1 MARYNSVSLYLTV
14 SGATAFSYAINGSII
29 TMTGVPGYSVTLVSP
44 AYAQGWSQTLYNNTG
59 GNCTVATVSGTF
71 TGQGAPGVGLTMTIP
86 NNSSMT
92 FVSDGVNYVVTNNEG
107 GGLTRTSFTVSGQ
120 ATFNGG
126 IIGNGGNI
134 TFNPSGSNIS
144 LTTTTSGSVT
154 ITPASVGTMDNM
166 NIGATTRGSGAFTTL
181 AANSTSTFTGAINA
195 NTGANNQSHV
205 TTGAATITIT
215 SGGTGDMDNV
225 RIGSTTRAGAQFTT
239 LAANAQTNFTGNIS
253 SSTTGTGTVVITG
266 GLGVSENLRAGGSIF
281 STGNVTGVQ
290 GIFSGNVTDNGNRV
304 LTSVSVSAG
313 TGMSGGGTIT
323 GPSGSVTLTNAG
335 VLSLTGTTNRITV
348 SASTGNITLNLPQDI
363 QSGAS
368 PTFTAT
374 NFSGT
379 AASLNI
385 GGQAAYATYL
395 NVEAYNQRF
404 HWSGQPG
411 QPSYLWGSNNGSDAY
426 VYNPSNFNVTCAANA
441 GVAPAGTLTGGTLA
455 ANVTA
460 SSLTSVG
467 TLTGLTVSGQ
477 TATCCICSI
486 CACIQCL
493 CVKDLAIIPP
503 PPGQQ
508 LYEGATSNQNGGTQ
522 AFTWTAPAGVTNVS
536 VAVIGAG
543 GGGYYGWAVCGGAG
557 GGLTYANAQTTTG
570 GSSYT
575 IQVGNGGCWSQSAGG
590 YSCYPGIVGG
600 GGSCGCC
607 SGCGCTG
614 GPGGPGTITFPNT
627 AGGGGGGGGY
637 GPNQCWYSNSGHT
650 GCSGGGGSAG
660 SHHSSTYGT
669 GGGGGTGINGQGNNG
684 ACGSPYN
691 GHSTGTGGQF
701 GSNGTCGISG
711 EPWANGQG
719 HGYNCGGNY
728 GGGGGGSGSSH
739 GGGWGGKGA
748 VRIIWPGATRTYPN
762 NAG

>member
-1 MARYNSVSLYLTV
+1 
-14 SGATAFSYAINGSII
+14 
-29 TMTGVPGYSVTLVSP
+29 MTGTPGYSVTLVTP

-59 GNCTVATVSGTF
+59 GNCTVATPSGTF
-71 TGQGAPGVGLTMTIP
+71 IGDGAPGSGLTMTIP
-86 NNSSMT
+86 TNSSMT
-92 FVSDGVNYVVTNNEG
+92 FVSDGTNYVLTNNEG
-107 GGLTRTSFTVSGQ
+107 GTLTRTGLTISGL

-126 IIGNGGNI
+126 MTANGGNI
-134 TFNPSGSNIS
+134 TFNPNGSNIS

-166 NIGATTRGSGAFTTL
+166 NIGATTRGTGAFTSL
-181 AANSTSTFTGAINA
+181 AANSTATFTGAITA
-195 NTGANNQSHV
+195 NTGSNNQAYQ
-205 TTGAATITIT
+205 TTGSNTITMA
-215 SGGTGDMDNV
+215 SGGTGDIDNM
-225 RIGSTTRAGAQFTT
+225 RIGNTTAVSGKFST
-239 LAANAQTNFTGNIS
+239 LASSGQTNFTGNIS
-253 SSTTGTGTVVITG
+253 STTSGTGTLVVTG
-266 GLGVSENLRAGGSIF
+266 GIGASENIRAGGNIAA
-281 STGNVTGVQ
+281 TGNVSGVLGSFTGA
-290 GIFSGNVTDNGNRV
+290 VTDTSNRV

-363 QSGAS
+363 QSGAA

-379 AASLNI
+379 AASMNI
-385 GGQAAYATYL
+385 GGTAAYATYL
-395 NVEAYNQRF
+395 NTEAYNAKF

-411 QPSYLWGSNNGSDAY
+411 QPSYLWGSNTGADVY
-426 VYNPSNFNVTCAANA
+426 VYNPSNFNVNCAVCANTT
-441 GVAPAGTLTGGTLA
+441 VACCIQGGTLA
-455 ANVTA
+455 GNVTG

-467 TLTGLTVSGQ
+467 TLGGLTVSGQ
-477 TATCCICSI
+477 TASCCMCSV
-486 CACIQCL
+486 CVCFQCV
-493 CVKDLAIIPP
+493 CVGTAFARVPA
-503 PPGQQ
+503 PPGSA
-508 LYEGATSNQNGGTQ
+508 LYEGTTANQNGGTQ
-522 AFTWTAPAGVTNVS
+522 AYTWTAPGAVTDIS

-543 GGGYYGWAVCGGAG
+543 GGGYYGWAVCGGGG
-557 GGLTYANAQTTTG
+557 GGLTYVNAQTITG
-570 GSSYT
+570 GSSFT
-575 IQVGNGGCWSQSAGG
+575 IQTGNGGCWSQSAGG
-590 YSCYPGIVGG
+590 YSCFPGIIGG
-600 GGSCGCC
+600 GGHCGCC
-607 SGCGCTG
+607 TGCGCTG
-614 GPGGPGTITFPNT
+614 GPGGPGTIAYPNT

-650 GCSGGGGSAG
+650 GCYGGGGSAA

-669 GGGGGTGINGQGNNG
+669 GGGGGTGISGQGNNG
-684 ACGSPYN
+684 ACGSPFN

-711 EPWANGQG
+711 EPWANGNG

-728 GGGGGGSGSSH
+728 GGGGGGGGTSH

-748 VRIIWPGATRTYPN
+748 VRIIWPGTRQYPN

>member
-14 SGATAFSYAINGSII
+14 SGATVFSYAINGSII
-29 TMTGVPGYSVTLVSP
+29 TMTGVPGYAVTLVSP

-59 GNCTVATVSGTF
+59 GACTVATVSGTF
-71 TGQGAPGVGLTMTIP
+71 IGDGAPGTGLTMTIP

-92 FVSDGVNYVVTNNEG
+92 FVSDGTNYVLTNNEG
-107 GGLTRTSFTVSGQ
+107 GALTRTSFTVSGQ

-134 TFNPSGSNIS
+134 TFNPNGSNIS

-166 NIGATTRGSGAFTTL
+166 NIGATTRGTGAFTTL
-181 AANSTSTFTGAINA
+181 AANSTATFTGAITA
-195 NTGANNQSHV
+195 NTGANSQSYV
-205 TTGAATITIT
+205 TTGANTITMT
-215 SGGTGDMDNV
+215 SGGTGDINNM
-225 RIGSTTRAGAQFTT
+225 RIGATTTASGKFSTLDSSG
-239 LAANAQTNFTGNIS
+239 QTNMTANIS
-253 SSTTGTGTVVITG
+253 SAGTGSGTLVVTG
-266 GLGVSENLRAGGSIF
+266 GIGLSENLRAAGSIF
-281 STGNVTGVQ
+281 ATGNVTAVQ
-290 GIFSGNVTDNGNRV
+290 GIFSGNVTDNANRV

-335 VLSLTGTTNRITV
+335 VLSLTGTSNRITV
-348 SASTGNITLNLPQDI
+348 SSSTGNITLNLPQDI

-411 QPSYLWGSNNGSDAY
+411 QPSYLWGSNTGADAY
-426 VYNPSNFNVTCAANA
+426 VYNPSNFNVNCAVCANTT
-441 GVAPAGTLTGGTLA
+441 VACCVQGATLA
-455 ANVTA
+455 ANVTG
-460 SSLTSVG
+460 SSLTSHG
-467 TLTGLTVSGQ
+467 TLSGLTVSGQ
-477 TATCCICSI
+477 SALCCICST
-486 CACIQCL
+486 CACIQCI
-493 CVKDLAIIPP
+493 CVGTLAFLPP
-503 PPGQQ
+503 PPGAA
-508 LYEGATSNQNGGTQ
+508 LYEGATANQNGGTQ
-522 AFTWTAPAGVTNVS
+522 AYTWTAPGNVSSVS

-543 GGGYYGWAVCGGAG
+543 SGGYYGWAVCGGAG
-557 GGLTYANAQTTTG
+557 GGLTYTNATPVTG
-570 GSSYT
+570 NASYT

-590 YSCYPGIVGG
+590 YSCFPGITAG

-607 SGCGCTG
+607 SGCGCIG
-614 GPGGPGTITFPNT
+614 GPGGPGTIAFPNT

-650 GCSGGGGSAG
+650 GCYGGGGSAG

-684 ACGSPYN
+684 ACGSPFN
-691 GHSTGTGGQF
+691 SHSNGTGGQF

-711 EPWANGQG
+711 EPWANGNG

-728 GGGGGGSGSSH
+728 GGGGGGGGTSH

-748 VRIIWPGATRTYPN
+748 VRIIWPSSRTYPN

>member
-1 MARYNSVSLYLTV
+1 MARYNSVSQYLTV
-14 SGATAFSYAINGSII
+14 SGATTYSYAINGSII
-29 TMTGVPGYSVTLVSP
+29 TMTGAPGYTVTLVSP
-44 AYAQGWSQTLYNNTG
+44 AYAQGWSQTLFNNTG
-59 GNCTVATVSGTF
+59 GNCTVAIPSGTF
-71 TGQGAPGVGLTMTIP
+71 IGDGAPGSGLTMTIP
-86 NNSSMT
+86 TNSSMT
-92 FVSDGVNYVVTNNEG
+92 FVSDGTNYVLTNNEG
-107 GGLTRTSFTVSGQ
+107 GALTRTSFTVSGQ

-134 TFNPSGSNIS
+134 TFNPNGSNIS
-144 LTTTTSGSVT
+144 LTTTSSGSVT

-166 NIGATTRGSGAFTTL
+166 NVGATTRGTGAFTTL
-181 AANSTSTFTGAINA
+181 AANSTATFTGAITA
-195 NTGANNQSHV
+195 NTGANNQAYQ
-205 TTGAATITIT
+205 TTGSNTITMT
-215 SGGTGDMDNV
+215 SGGVGDINNM
-225 RIGSTTRAGAQFTT
+225 RIGATTTASGKFSTLDSSGQTT
-239 LAANAQTNFTGNIS
+239 MTANIS
-253 SSTTGTGTVVITG
+253 SAGTGSGTLVVTG
-266 GLGVSENLRAGGSIF
+266 GIGLSENLRAAGSIF
-281 STGNVTGVQ
+281 ATGNVTAVQ
-290 GIFSGNVTDNGNRV
+290 GIFSGNVTDNANRV
-304 LTSVSVSAG
+304 ITSVSVSAG

-348 SASTGNITLNLPQDI
+348 SAATGNITLNLPQDI

-395 NVEAYNQRF
+395 NVEAYNQKF

-411 QPSYLWGSNNGSDAY
+411 QPSYLWGSNTGADGY
-426 VYNPSNFNVTCAANA
+426 VYNPSNFNVNCSVCANTT
-441 GVAPAGTLTGGTLA
+441 VACCIQGGTLA

-460 SSLTSVG
+460 SSLTSHG
-467 TLTGLTVSGQ
+467 TLGGLTVSGQ
-477 TATCCICSI
+477 SALCCICSV

-493 CVKDLAIIPP
+493 CVANFGLIPP
-503 PPGQQ
+503 PPGAQ
-508 LYEGATSNQNGGTQ
+508 LYEGATTNQNGGTQ
-522 AFTWTAPAGVTNVS
+522 AYTWTAPGNVTTVS
-536 VAVIGAG
+536 VAVIGGG

-557 GGLTYANAQTTTG
+557 GGLTYANTQPVTG
-570 GSSYT
+570 GASYT

-600 GGSCGCC
+600 GGHCGCC

-614 GPGGPGTITFPNT
+614 GPGGPGTIVFPNT

-684 ACGSPYN
+684 ACGSPFN

-711 EPWANGQG
+711 EPWSNGNG

-728 GGGGGGSGSSH
+728 GGGGGGGGTSH

-748 VRIIWPGATRTYPN
+748 VRIIWPATRQYPN